1 MQLKTAAAFALFAVS
16 AFGMKNGD
24 SVPLWANGAPGSEA
38 MAGKPELVIPAKPG
52 DSTHLSQVHNP
63 SLLVYLPP
71 KDKATGAAM
80 IIAPG
85 GGHRFLS
92 IDTEGTNVAEWLS
105 SIGVAAFVLKY
116 RLAHEEGSP
125 YKVEVHALADA
136 QRSIRMVR
144 ARADEW
150 GVNPAK
156 VGFIGFSAGGELA
169 VLASTRYDAGKA
181 DATDPIERQSSKPD
195 YQILIYPG
203 VRADT
208 VAVTKDTPP
217 TFMLCA
223 GNDNGPQAALPALY
237 VALKKAGVQTE
248 MHIFASGGHGFG
260 LRPDDKRPN
269 PIYHLW
275 AGLLQN
281 WMADVGMSP
290 ARTIQAGMPA
300 PPAR

>member
-1 MQLKTAAAFALFAVS
+1 MLHKTAAVLLMLSSCAFAW
-16 AFGMKNGD
+16 KNGD

-38 MAGKPELVIPAKPG
+38 MAGKQELIVPAKPG

-125 YKVEVHALADA
+125 YKVEIHPYADS
-136 QRSIRMVR
+136 QRAIRMLR

-150 GVNPAK
+150 GIDK
-156 VGFIGFSAGGELA
+156 SRIGFMGFSAGGELA
-169 VLASTRYDAGKA
+169 VLASTKYDAGNA
-181 DATDPIERQSSKPD
+181 SAADPIERQSSKPD
-195 YQILIYPG
+195 FQILIYPG
-203 VRADT
+203 IRAET
-208 VAVTKDTPP
+208 VTVTKDTPP
-217 TFMLCA
+217 TFMLA
-223 GNDNGPQAALPALY
+223 ADNDKGPSTAIPALY
-237 VALKKAGVQTE
+237 LALKKEGVPAE
-248 MHIFASGGHGFG
+248 LHIYASGGHGFG
-260 LRPDDKRPN
+260 LRPGDPRHN
-269 PIYHLW
+269 VIYATW
-275 AGLLQN
+275 ALRLQD

-290 ARTIQAGMPA
+290 AK
-300 PPAR
+300 PPKTSAK